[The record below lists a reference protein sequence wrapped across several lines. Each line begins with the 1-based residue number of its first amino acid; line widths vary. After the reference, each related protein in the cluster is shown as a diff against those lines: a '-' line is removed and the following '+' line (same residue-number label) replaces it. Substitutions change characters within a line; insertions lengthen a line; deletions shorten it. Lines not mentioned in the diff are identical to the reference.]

1 MVVVWVVWGLL
12 VLLGLEVVEL
22 VGEVWEVG
30 VKVAVGVVV
39 EMVEEGGGKWSS
51 CLFFIEMASLLTLLH
66 FSRL

>member
-12 VLLGLEVVEL
+12 VLQGLEVVEL

-39 EMVEEGGGKWSS
+39 EMVEEVVGQVVVEEVVGQVV
-51 CLFFIEMASLLTLLH
+51 
-66 FSRL
+66 

>member
-22 VGEVWEVG
+22 MGEVWEVG

-39 EMVEEGGGKWSS
+39 EMVEEVVGQVVVEEVVGQVV
-51 CLFFIEMASLLTLLH
+51 
-66 FSRL
+66 

>member
-1 MVVVWVVWGLL
+1 MVVVEFLVMVVVWGLL

-39 EMVEEGGGKWSS
+39 EMVEEVVGQVVVEEVVGQVV
-51 CLFFIEMASLLTLLH
+51 
-66 FSRL
+66 